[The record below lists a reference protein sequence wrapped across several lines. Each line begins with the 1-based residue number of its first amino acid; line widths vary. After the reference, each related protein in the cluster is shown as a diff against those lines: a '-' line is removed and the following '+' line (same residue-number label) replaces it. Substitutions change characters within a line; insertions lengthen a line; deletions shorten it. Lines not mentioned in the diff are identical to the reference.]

1 MKIAFLTLGCK
12 VNQYE
17 ADSLA
22 RAFEDEGHTVC
33 ENLDK
38 DVDVV
43 VLSTCAVTNEA
54 ERKSRQMIAKINKSC
69 PNAKILVCGCA
80 SQHSSK
86 NFEGKQGVKVVVGT
100 SGKIWLKD
108 MLAES
113 DSCFV
118 LDPPLDFEE
127 MPPAKKHRTRSYLKI
142 QDGCNNFCSYCLIPF
157 LRGRSRSRGLESIVV
172 EAFNMAKASKEIVL
186 TGIDLSS
193 WGKDINLDLIDLAN
207 SLSTINAR
215 IRFSS
220 MEAGIITDDF
230 LSALKKMPNFCPH
243 FHLSLQS
250 GCNKTLKDMNRKYT
264 KEEFIEKTK
273 MIKTYFSD
281 AAITTDVIVGY
292 PTETDE
298 DFAES
303 LDTIKKIG
311 FADIHFFPFSK
322 RAGTVAARLK
332 QLDGEIVKK
341 RIEEISKVR
350 DKLKAEFLSKQEGM
364 ICEVLTEQ
372 EKDGFTTGHA
382 RNFTKVY
389 LPSGQ
394 VPLNAL
400 VVVRAGKPYLDG
412 VKGEIIQIVDED

>member
-1 MKIAFLTLGCK
+1 
-12 VNQYE
+12 
-17 ADSLA
+17 
-22 RAFEDEGHTVC
+22 
-33 ENLDK
+33 
-38 DVDVV
+38 
-43 VLSTCAVTNEA
+43 
-54 ERKSRQMIAKINKSC
+54 
-69 PNAKILVCGCA
+69 
-80 SQHSSK
+80 
-86 NFEGKQGVKVVVGT
+86 
-100 SGKIWLKD
+100 
-108 MLAES
+108 
-113 DSCFV
+113 
-118 LDPPLDFEE
+118 
-127 MPPAKKHRTRSYLKI
+127 
-142 QDGCNNFCSYCLIPF
+142 
-157 LRGRSRSRGLESIVV
+157 
-172 EAFNMAKASKEIVL
+172 MAKTSKEIVL

-193 WGKDINLDLIDLAN
+193 WGKDINLDLIDLVN

-322 RAGTVAARLK
+322 RAGTVAGRLK

-341 RIEEISKVR
+341 RIEQISKVR
-350 DKLKAEFLSKQEGM
+350 DNLKAEFLSKQEGM
-364 ICEVLTEQ
+364 IFEVLTEQ
-372 EKDGFTTGHA
+372 EKDGFITGHA

-389 LPSGQ
+389 LPTGQ

-400 VVVRAGKPYLDG
+400 VAVRAGKPYLDG
-412 VKGEIIQIVDED
+412 VKGEIVQILEDWNLHISLFAFYTR

>member
-1 MKIAFLTLGCK
+1 MAIKIRLTRKGDK
-12 VNQYE
+12 KSPFYRVVV
-17 ADSLA
+17 ADSRCA
-22 RAFEDEGHTVC
+22 RDGSYI
-33 ENLDK
+33 ENLGTYNPLVNPAEIKLKK
-38 DVDVV
+38 DRV
-43 VLSTCAVTNEA
+43 EY
-54 ERKSRQMIAKINKSC
+54 
-69 PNAKILVCGCA
+69 
-80 SQHSSK
+80 
-86 NFEGKQGVKVVVGT
+86 
-100 SGKIWLKD
+100 WLKVGAQPTD
-108 MLAES
+108 TAKELLIKEGLVEKVAYRA
-113 DSCFV
+113 
-118 LDPPLDFEE
+118 PKPKQ

-172 EAFNMAKASKEIVL
+172 EAFNMAKTSKEIVL

-193 WGKDINLDLIDLAN
+193 WGKDINLDLIDLVN

-281 AAITTDVIVGY
+281 SAITTDVIVGY
-292 PTETDE
+292 PTETE
-298 DFAES
+298 QDFAES

-322 RAGTVAARLK
+322 RAGTVAGRLK
-332 QLDGEIVKK
+332 QLDGEIVKN
-341 RIEEISKVR
+341 RIEQISKVR
-350 DKLKAEFLSKQEGM
+350 DNLKAEFLSKQEGM
-364 ICEVLTEQ
+364 IFEVLTEQ
-372 EKDGFTTGHA
+372 EKDGFITGHA

-389 LPSGQ
+389 LPTGQ
-394 VPLNAL
+394 VSLNAL
-400 VVVRAGKPYLDG
+400 VAVRAGKPYLDG
-412 VKGEIIQIVDED
+412 VKGEIIQIVDEG